1 MTSRSRTHG
10 GDFSLLNVPAPR
22 PFSPF
27 SSSSSKRKFR
37 GTLAM
42 TVDVRGGSLVFNRGD
57 RGGYDVSSGLFDSSD
72 LDLCSTELL
81 KLLR

>member
-27 SSSSSKRKFR
+27 SSSSSKRKFL

-42 TVDVRGGSLVFNRGD
+42 TVDVRGGFLV
-57 RGGYDVSSGLFDSSD
+57 GGYDVSSGLFDSSD
-72 LDLCSTELL
+72 LDFSVLIDWSGVAEVT
-81 KLLR
+81 

>member
-1 MTSRSRTHG
+1 
-10 GDFSLLNVPAPR
+10 
-22 PFSPF
+22 
-27 SSSSSKRKFR
+27 
-37 GTLAM
+37 M

-81 KLLR
+81 KLLRQRYLGGVRGKL